1 MTPRGLADAVDV
13 CYESIGF
20 RRAQVEAV
28 LRAAQRFNLP
38 VTLHTGQFAASGG
51 GELAAAYE
59 ALSADHLEVCS
70 DADIAAM
77 RATGVGTFRRRLL
90 KDGVMDYRRLG
101 NSGLQ
106 VSVIGLGTNNF
117 GVRNDYPEAER
128 LLMQAIEEGI
138 NFIETSNTYG
148 EGAAEEF
155 IGKALKGHRD
165 QVLLATKV
173 ASNMGDGPNQHG
185 ASRKHILT
193 QVEASLRRLQTDYL
207 DLYQIHYYDPFTPL
221 DESLR
226 TLHNLVTQ
234 GKVRYIGCSNFA
246 AWQVAEA
253 MGVVRALD
261 LEPLISVEPEY
272 SMLKRGIEKE
282 LLPCCQR
289 FNIGILPYFPLAS
302 GFLTGKYKRGQA
314 APAGTRLAVQTQRAE
329 FILTGENFDVLER
342 LEAFASA
349 RSRTMVELAF
359 AWLLTHPQVSSV
371 IAGATR
377 PEQIIANAKASEW
390 RLTSEEM
397 NALNDVLQTLAPAW
411 DTPTA
416 HLRPYRPW

>member
-1 MTPRGLADAVDV
+1 M
-13 CYESIGF
+13 
-20 RRAQVEAV
+20 
-28 LRAAQRFNLP
+28 
-38 VTLHTGQFAASGG
+38 
-51 GELAAAYE
+51 
-59 ALSADHLEVCS
+59 
-70 DADIAAM
+70 
-77 RATGVGTFRRRLL
+77 
-90 KDGVMDYRRLG
+90 KYRRLG

-117 GVRNDYPEAER
+117 GARNDYPEAER
-128 LLMQAIEEGI
+128 LLKQAIEAGI

-148 EGAAEEF
+148 GGTAEEF
-155 IGKALKGHRD
+155 IGKALKGRRD

-193 QVEASLRRLQTDYL
+193 QVEASLKKLQTDYL
-207 DLYQIHYYDPFTPL
+207 DLYQIHYYDSFTPL

-226 TLHNLVTQ
+226 TMHNLVTQ

-261 LEPLISVEPEY
+261 LEPLVSVEPEY

-289 FNIGILPYFPLAS
+289 YNIGILPYFPLAS
-302 GFLTGKYKRGQA
+302 GFLTGKYRRGQP
-314 APAGTRLAVQTQRAE
+314 APAGTRLAVQTKRAE
-329 FILTGENFDVLER
+329 FILTDENFDVLKQ
-342 LEAFASA
+342 LEAFATA

-359 AWLLTHPQVSSV
+359 AWLLAHSQVSSV
-371 IAGATR
+371 IAGATQ
-377 PEQIIANAKASEW
+377 PEQIIANAKASDW

-397 NALNDVLQTLAPAW
+397 DELNGVLQALALSW

-416 HLRPYRPW
+416 HLQPYRPW

>member
-1 MTPRGLADAVDV
+1 
-13 CYESIGF
+13 
-20 RRAQVEAV
+20 
-28 LRAAQRFNLP
+28 
-38 VTLHTGQFAASGG
+38 
-51 GELAAAYE
+51 
-59 ALSADHLEVCS
+59 
-70 DADIAAM
+70 
-77 RATGVGTFRRRLL
+77 
-90 KDGVMDYRRLG
+90 MDYRRLG

-117 GVRNDYPEAER
+117 GARNDYPEAER

-148 EGAAEEF
+148 EGAAEAF
-155 IGKALKGHRD
+155 IGKALKGRRD

-185 ASRKHILT
+185 GSRKHILT
-193 QVEASLRRLQTDYL
+193 QVEASLKRLQTDYL

-226 TLHNLVTQ
+226 TMHQLVTQ
-234 GKVRYIGCSNFA
+234 GKVRYVGCSNFA

-272 SMLKRGIEKE
+272 SMLKRAIEKE

-314 APAGTRLAVQTQRAE
+314 APVGTRLAVQRQRAE
-329 FILTGENFDVLER
+329 FILTDENFDVLEQ

-349 RSRTMVELAF
+349 RSHTMLELAF
-359 AWLLTHPQVSSV
+359 AWLLTHSQVSSV

-377 PEQIIANAKASEW
+377 PEQIIANAKASAW
-390 RLTSEEM
+390 RLTAEEM
-397 NALNDVLQTLAPAW
+397 DELDGVLQTLAPAW
-411 DTPTA
+411 DMPTA
-416 HLRPYRPW
+416 HLRPYKPW

>member
-1 MTPRGLADAVDV
+1 
-13 CYESIGF
+13 
-20 RRAQVEAV
+20 
-28 LRAAQRFNLP
+28 
-38 VTLHTGQFAASGG
+38 
-51 GELAAAYE
+51 
-59 ALSADHLEVCS
+59 
-70 DADIAAM
+70 
-77 RATGVGTFRRRLL
+77 
-90 KDGVMDYRRLG
+90 
-101 NSGLQ
+101 
-106 VSVIGLGTNNF
+106 
-117 GVRNDYPEAER
+117 
-128 LLMQAIEEGI
+128 
-138 NFIETSNTYG
+138 
-148 EGAAEEF
+148 
-155 IGKALKGHRD
+155 
-165 QVLLATKV
+165 
-173 ASNMGDGPNQHG
+173 
-185 ASRKHILT
+185 
-193 QVEASLRRLQTDYL
+193 
-207 DLYQIHYYDPFTPL
+207 
-221 DESLR
+221 
-226 TLHNLVTQ
+226 
-234 GKVRYIGCSNFA
+234 
-246 AWQVAEA
+246 